1 LFEFSINTIV
11 GHRGCDEFK
20 YSNTIEAFLKGIELG
35 ADMIEFDVRRTEDG
49 IIMIHHD
56 EDVFGYNI
64 QDYKYKFLKSHAL
77 EKGLQIP
84 TIEETLD
91 TLQGKVGLVVE
102 LKEKGY
108 EKEVVNKIKEYFKDD
123 EFVVIS
129 YIGKVIKTIKEKS
142 PGVSAGLLLGY
153 EYSELKIINPRI
165 NYLGLL
171 IERYKELFPW
181 KSVKNCMADF
191 IAPHYDLL
199 HLGLL
204 KSAYKKNI
212 PVFVWTVNNE
222 KLIKK
227 LIKGRLTSGIISDK
241 PSLVKTQK
249 DVTINPNY
257 IN

>member
-1 LFEFSINTIV
+1 MFKFGINNIV

-20 YSNTIEAFLKGIELG
+20 YSNTIESFLKGIELG
-35 ADMIEFDVRRTEDG
+35 ADMIEFDVRRTGDG
-49 IIMIHHD
+49 VLIIHHN
-56 EDVFGYNI
+56 EDVFGNNI
-64 QDYKYKFLKSHAL
+64 KDYEYKFFKSHAL

-84 TIEETLD
+84 TVEETLD
-91 TLQGKVGLVVE
+91 KLQGKTKLVVE

-108 EKEVVNKIKEYFKDD
+108 EEEIVSKIREYFNDD

-129 YIGKVIKTIKEKS
+129 FYGEIIGRIKEEY
-142 PGVSAGLLLGY
+142 PDVTTGLLLGF
-153 EYSELKIINPRI
+153 EYSELKAMNPRI
-165 NYLGLL
+165 NHIDLL
-171 IERYKELFPW
+171 TERYRELFPW
-181 KSVKNCMADF
+181 KSVKNCKADF

-204 KSAYKKNI
+204 KSAFKKNI

-222 KLIKK
+222 RLIKK

-241 PSLVKTQK
+241 PGLVKVQK
-249 DVTINPNY
+249 DVTFNQNY